1 MPDRMPEGMPDRMPD
16 KMSDRIPED
25 MPDKVPECLPD
36 RMPED
41 MPDRMP
47 EDMPDKMPEY
57 MPDRMP
63 EGMPDRMSDRMP
75 EGMSD
80 KVPECLPEHMPEDCP
95 DRMPEDMPDKMPED
109 MPDRMPEGMPGRM
122 PEGMSDKVPECLPEH
137 MPEDLPDRMPEDMPD
152 KMPEDMSDRMPED
165 LPVTKRINVMVGIT
179 RSKKK
184 SQSFPHIFSI
194 SSYIIQHSTH
204 FNFWQ
209 NWTQQSQAWAQPK
222 ILRDLGQ
229 CCAHQYFYKS
239 FTAYFTTAR
248 RRRAAVSSSNF
259 TDGPKTR
266 KAARRGSATSRT
278 ARTLY
283 GQIQQQIHQNIDM
296 ETWDKYGWLLKW
308 IILCILPP
316 PFLDGDFSEECL
328 QHWIIFPSLEETI
341 GLMKSSCVQWARSKR
356 NVFGRAR
363 QSWKRWESD
372 YFSSGW
378 WFQPLWKIWVSRGYY
393 SQYIPYAPCMV
404 YLPTW
409 LGDF

>member
-1 MPDRMPEGMPDRMPD
+1 
-16 KMSDRIPED
+16 
-25 MPDKVPECLPD
+25 
-36 RMPED
+36 
-41 MPDRMP
+41 
-47 EDMPDKMPEY
+47 
-57 MPDRMP
+57 
-63 EGMPDRMSDRMP
+63 
-75 EGMSD
+75 
-80 KVPECLPEHMPEDCP
+80 
-95 DRMPEDMPDKMPED
+95 
-109 MPDRMPEGMPGRM
+109 
-122 PEGMSDKVPECLPEH
+122 
-137 MPEDLPDRMPEDMPD
+137 
-152 KMPEDMSDRMPED
+152 MPEDMSDRMPED
-165 LPVTKRINVMVGIT
+165 LPETKCINVMVGIT
-179 RSKKK
+179 RSKVI
-184 SQSFPHIFSI
+184 SQVFPRYFLYLPTFESFQFLTELNTAVPSLG
-194 SSYIIQHSTH
+194 STKNPQRSGTVLCTPV
-204 FNFWQ
+204 FLQ
-209 NWTQQSQAWAQPK
+209 V
-222 ILRDLGQ
+222 
-229 CCAHQYFYKS
+229 

-259 TDGPKTR
+259 TDGSKTR

-308 IILCILPP
+308 IILCMLPP

-356 NVFGRAR
+356 NIFGRAR

-378 WFQPLWKIWVSRGYY
+378 WFQPLWKIWVSWGYY

-409 LGDF
+409 LGDFVRANVGKYTSAMEHMGVGDARVLPILYKISFATRWCAPVVGLESHL